1 MSKTNDKYWLTAFKD
16 QFANAQSF
24 SSCVRYADVE
34 GNGDNSLVI
43 GTIDKKLKTF
53 SGVKLIKEHQLLGVP
68 VSVNAL
74 YLDESE
80 RGKKIQMCIAVA
92 TGAYVFVYVVDFAMS
107 EFSSS
112 IRTHH
117 DQSHRYKR
125 MRPFLKFMVRFEL
138 RKTPTHTYT
147 RLEHNN
153 RYRTRAFTR
162 RKRRYGTRFAIPLV
176 SRRTCRLRLSMLSL
190 NFETLM

>member
-68 VSVNAL
+68 VFVNAL

-80 RGKKIQMCIAVA
+80 RGKKVQMCIAVA
-92 TGAYVFVYVVDFAMS
+92 TGAYVFVYVVF
-107 EFSSS
+107 
-112 IRTHH
+112 
-117 DQSHRYKR
+117 
-125 MRPFLKFMVRFEL
+125 
-138 RKTPTHTYT
+138 
-147 RLEHNN
+147 
-153 RYRTRAFTR
+153 
-162 RKRRYGTRFAIPLV
+162 
-176 SRRTCRLRLSMLSL
+176 
-190 NFETLM
+190 

>member
-1 MSKTNDKYWLTAFKD
+1 MVHTIDKTTKKRENQTSAENFGFFSSSQKKNQEDLKKKVMSKTNDKYWLTAFKD

-80 RGKKIQMCIAVA
+80 RGKKVQMCIAVA
-92 TGAYVFVYVVDFAMS
+92 TGAYVFVYVVF
-107 EFSSS
+107 
-112 IRTHH
+112 
-117 DQSHRYKR
+117 
-125 MRPFLKFMVRFEL
+125 
-138 RKTPTHTYT
+138 
-147 RLEHNN
+147 
-153 RYRTRAFTR
+153 
-162 RKRRYGTRFAIPLV
+162 
-176 SRRTCRLRLSMLSL
+176 
-190 NFETLM
+190 